1 MAERDFTWHDG
12 ERTIVFRPGALAD
25 STEILAGTVWE
36 RFELLTTT
44 RALGAAPLDLAERA
58 SVVHQVEPGEVP
70 DVAAAIIDRVR
81 NPTLVALGG
90 GRVIDTAKA
99 IAALR
104 GGRVCAIPTTLSGR
118 RDDGNPSFPGGP
130 RGVCAASRAAEAG
143 DRGPVRD
150 DHAGRPPP
158 ARERDERAGATAPR
172 RSTSPFANPGRAR
185 CSALRGAELI
195 ASALDQ
201 PPGERD
207 RGALALGSILCA
219 YALDSTGF
227 ALHHVVCQTLV
238 RMVGTPHAETNATML
253 PRTMDAMR
261 GRAPEEIASLA
272 HALGVE
278 PDEIRSRIESLGG
291 GPRRLGDVGGN
302 PDRVEAACQA
312 MLERPELANTPDPP
326 GLARAPPPRGGR
338 LVGKRPLRRYATA
351 PAGK

>member
-1 MAERDFTWHDG
+1 M
-12 ERTIVFRPGALAD
+12 
-25 STEILAGTVWE
+25 
-36 RFELLTTT
+36 
-44 RALGAAPLDLAERA
+44 
-58 SVVHQVEPGEVP
+58 HQVEPGEVP

-118 RDDGNPSFPGGP
+118 RDDGIHRLPAGREVYARHHVRPTLVIADPFEMTTLDD
-130 RGVCAASRAAEAG
+130 RRLRASAMNALGHGAEALY
-143 DRGPVRD
+143 V
-150 DHAGRPPP
+150 
-158 ARERDERAGATAPR
+158 
-172 RSTSPFANPGRAR
+172 PFANPVGTL
-185 CSALRGAELI
+185 SALRGAELI

-207 RGALALGSILCA
+207 RGGLALGSILCA

-238 RMVGTPHAETNATML
+238 RMVGTPHADTNATML

-278 PDEIRSRIESLGG
+278 PDEIRLADRVARRRPAAARR
-291 GPRRLGDVGGN
+291 PRRQPRSRRGRVSGDA
-302 PDRVEAACQA
+302 RAARA
-312 MLERPELANTPDPP
+312 REHPRSTGP
-326 GLARAPPPRGGR
+326 GRAPPRSSRTPGR
-338 LVGKRPLRRYATA
+338 KTPA
-351 PAGK
+351 PSVRNRACG